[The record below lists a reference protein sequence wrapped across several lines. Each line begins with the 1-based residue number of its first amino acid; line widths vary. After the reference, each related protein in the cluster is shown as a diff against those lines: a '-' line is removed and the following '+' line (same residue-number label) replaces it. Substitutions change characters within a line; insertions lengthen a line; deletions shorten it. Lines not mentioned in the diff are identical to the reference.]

1 MKRLL
6 VTLLVFIA
14 SIWLGLQM
22 QRDSGYV
29 MIAYNGRT
37 AEMSIW
43 IALAGLLIT
52 FFATYALIKLIKKT
66 TQVGSTLQ
74 RWKKQQRIM
83 VARHLTKRGLLTL
96 AEGQWQKAEKNLS
109 RGAKYSDMPW
119 LNYIAA
125 AKAAQ
130 EQADLLKREHY
141 LQEAFTAHPEAQV
154 AISLTQAQ
162 LQLDSQQWEQALV
175 TLANLLKQ
183 EPNNPFAYKLLKQ
196 VYIQLNDWDSLLA
209 LLPILRKSQAL
220 PIFELDELETKAYYY
235 KLQQAKLLTLAKA
248 QSIWQTIPRYL
259 RKNPS
264 LIQSYSELLIGFKQ
278 MDEAVELLQNSLKK
292 QWDNNLIRLY
302 GLAPSSTVGKQL
314 SVAENWLPGQAK
326 NPELLRCLGRLSI
339 YNQLWG
345 KARDYLEASLAVQ
358 PNPETY
364 VELAKL
370 LEKLGQPQEAMRYY
384 REGLLQV
391 TYQETEYLS
400 NLG

>member
-345 KARDYLEASLAVQ
+345 KARDYLEASLAAQ

-400 NLG
+400 NPG